1 MNTKLIMTAN
11 AIFLGAI
18 GIGLTFFPREIAGL
32 SGISSGKQ
40 FQLVLQIMGAHYIS
54 FAMLNWMAKGAIIG
68 GIYNKPI
75 AMANFT
81 HFFIV
86 TLALIKFMM
95 VNGFLADIAWAA
107 GFYLIFTIWFG
118 AVVFRHP
125 AERK

>member
-1 MNTKLIMTAN
+1 MNTKLIMMAS
-11 AIFLGAI
+11 AVFLGLI
-18 GIGLTFFPREIAGL
+18 GIGLTFFPREIANL
-32 SGISSGKQ
+32 SGISSTKQ
-40 FQLVLQIMGAHYIS
+40 FQLVLQIMGALYFS

-86 TLALIKFMM
+86 TLALIKAM
-95 VNGFLADIAWAA
+95 VGGPLNDIVWMAV
-107 GFYLIFTIWFG
+107 FYLIFTVWFG
-118 AVVFRHP
+118 AIVFRHP